1 MMMNVGRSLRRL
13 TSVIGVLG
21 VVFTLSFQAVQAA
34 PIEAEFVDLKGNS
47 VRLSDF
53 RGKWVVVNY
62 WATWCPP
69 CVKEIPEL
77 QSFHDAHSG
86 KDAVVLGVNH
96 EDKDPAAVRAF
107 MDGFMVTFPI
117 VRSVDGAKSKTPFGP
132 LKGLP
137 TTFMITPAGE
147 LIAAH
152 TGMVD
157 QKALESFIK
166 ENSK

>member
-1 MMMNVGRSLRRL
+1 MKSADRLVSKLVRSL
-13 TSVIGVLG
+13 GVML
-21 VVFTLSFQAVQAA
+21 AVGAFSAQTAHA
-34 PIEAEFVDLKGNS
+34 IDAEYVDLKGDS

-53 RGKWVVVNY
+53 RGKWVIVNY

-77 QSFHDAHSG
+77 QSFHDAHAD
-86 KDAVVLGVNH
+86 KDAVVLAVNH

-107 MDGFMVTFPI
+107 MDNFMATMPI
-117 VRSVDGAKSKTPFGP
+117 VRSPSGASSKTPFGA

-137 TTFMITPAGE
+137 TTFMITPQGE
-147 LIAAH
+147 LVAAH

-166 ENSK
+166 ENSAK